1 MGCSEGWGKKGVP
14 EVCLRHLGYL
24 TEHLEFQEEL
34 SGIQKVWED
43 MYV

>member
-1 MGCSEGWGKKGVP
+1 MERKRTGVP
-14 EVCLRHLGYL
+14 EVCLRSLRYL

-34 SGIQKVWED
+34 SGIQKLWED